1 MFKKILVANR
11 GEIAVRIIR
20 AAKELGIASVAV
32 FSECDRTAL
41 HVLMADEA
49 YFLGPSPASESYLN
63 IHRIVEIARS
73 CTADA
78 IHPGYGFLSENPE
91 LANQCQQ
98 ALINFIGPTAKTMEQ
113 MGEKMAARRAA
124 IKAQVPVVP
133 GIESPLRNVVEAKK
147 VANRI
152 GFPILLKAAAGGGGK
167 GMRLVQEA
175 GDLPSAFRDTQS
187 EARAAFGDSEV
198 YIEKYLVSPRHIEFQ
213 ILADHHG
220 NVIHLGERECS
231 IQRRHQKLVEECP
244 SPMMTCQLRTSMGE
258 AAVKLAVAC
267 GYRNAGTIEF
277 LVDSEG
283 RYYFLEMNTR
293 LQVEHPVTEMVTG
306 IDLVKEQIRVG
317 SGEPLGFQ
325 QSGIHPRGSA
335 IECRVYAE
343 DPENQFFPSPGKIS
357 YLRAPG
363 GPGVRDDSGI
373 YEGWTVPI
381 FYDSLLSKLVTWG
394 IHRDEA
400 IQRMRRALSEYHVAG
415 IKTTIPFFQSLLR
428 HNEFLAGNLSTDFLS
443 KYYSSGKFPVEG
455 ESQREVVATAAAL
468 HFNTKQNLRFK
479 PHASG
484 ENPWKLWGRLD
495 VLRNNDRLR

>member
-1 MFKKILVANR
+1 MFKRILIANR

-20 AAKELGIASVAV
+20 AARELGISSVAV

-49 YFLGPSPASESYLN
+49 YFLGPSPACESYLN
-63 IHRIVEIARS
+63 IHSVIQIARS
-73 CTADA
+73 CGAEA
-78 IHPGYGFLSENPE
+78 IHPGYGFLAENPK
-91 LANQCQQ
+91 LAEQCQQ
-98 ALINFIGPTAKTMEQ
+98 AMITFIGPTAKTMEQ
-113 MGEKMAARRAA
+113 IGEKIAARRTA
-124 IKAQVPVVP
+124 IKAGVPVVP
-133 GIESPLRNVVEAKK
+133 GIESPLRNAEEAEA
-147 VANRI
+147 VAKRI

-167 GMRLVQEA
+167 GMRLVHRA
-175 GDLPSAFRDTQS
+175 DDLSSAFRDTQS

-198 YIEKYLVSPRHIEFQ
+198 YIEKYLISPRHIEFQ
-213 ILADHHG
+213 ILADHYG

-244 SPMMTCQLRTSMGE
+244 SPMMTSQLRSAMGE
-258 AAVKLAVAC
+258 ASVRLAVAC
-267 GYRNAGTIEF
+267 DYQNAGTIEF

-283 RYYFLEMNTR
+283 RFYFLEMNTR

-306 IDLVKEQIRVG
+306 LDLVKEQIRIA
-317 SGEPLGFQ
+317 SGEPLSYR
-325 QSGIHPRGSA
+325 QSDIHPRGSA

-381 FYDSLLSKLVTWG
+381 FYDSLLSKLITWG
-394 IHRDEA
+394 INRDEA
-400 IQRMRRALSEYHVAG
+400 VQRMRRALSEYQVGG
-415 IKTTIPFFQSLLR
+415 IRTTIPFFQSLLQ

-443 KYYSSGKFPVEG
+443 KYYSTGKLPVEH
-455 ESQREVVATAAAL
+455 ESQREVAAVVAAL
-468 HFNTKQNLRFK
+468 YSNDKKKLKSK
-479 PHASG
+479 PSVDG
-484 ENPWKLWGRLD
+484 ESPWKVWGRLN
-495 VLRNNDRLR
+495 VLRKQMTR